1 MIETAETIR
10 QQMDETKFQLS
21 DKLESLE
28 LQVSETVQQTGAAVN
43 TTVAAVQETVESVTE
58 GFRDAAQ
65 SVSNAFDVRLQ
76 IERHPWIVVGGSFVL
91 GYFLNHLLTGSPRNP
106 IEVPELARARFSSLP
121 NEGNVNGEDLG
132 ELFETPTAAVNSA
145 ETTDPSWYYL
155 RNIMLGAVL
164 GIAQEAALRAVPHV
178 LDFLTNGRGNRSG
191 PNGRSRG

>member
-65 SVSNAFDVRLQ
+65 SVTNAFDLRLQ

-91 GYFLNHLLTGSPRNP
+91 GYFLNDLLSGSPRNP
-106 IEVPELARARFSSLP
+106 IEVPELAPARFSTLP
-121 NEGNVNGEDLG
+121 NRENVSGEDAS
-132 ELFETPTAAVNSA
+132 EFFESPANAINSA

-155 RNIMLGAVL
+155 RNIMLGTVL

-178 LDFLTNGRGNRSG
+178 LDFLTNGRGNHSG
-191 PNGRSRG
+191 QSGRHRG